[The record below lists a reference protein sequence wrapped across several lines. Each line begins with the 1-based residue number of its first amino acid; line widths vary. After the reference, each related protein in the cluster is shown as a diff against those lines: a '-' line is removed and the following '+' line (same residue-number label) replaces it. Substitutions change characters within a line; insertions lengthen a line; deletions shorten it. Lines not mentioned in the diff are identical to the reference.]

1 VIRDTHL
8 TLDQVAER
16 FTALG
21 WKVRPDIS
29 PYNHPQLI
37 VTLPT
42 VFGLARGF
50 FVFTELPKTVQW
62 RSVCF
67 GEGEDVKLIQA
78 LEAKEVTA

>member
-1 VIRDTHL
+1 MIRDTHL

-29 PYNHPQLI
+29 VYNHPEVI

-42 VFGLARGF
+42 VYGLARGWF
-50 FVFTELPKTVQW
+50 IFTKLPKTVQW
-62 RSVCF
+62 RSMCF
-67 GEGEDVKLIQA
+67 DEAEAVKLIQA
-78 LEAKEVTA
+78 LEAQDVTA